1 MQLCYCFLQCPPPLY
16 NNTTP
21 GNARNNGD
29 ETPLDV
35 AMRRNQG
42 DACAALRGEPSRL
55 LLDDERPE
63 GDDAVVEEDGGDGEH
78 HNPREATDVYEPQT
92 PAEIQEVALVRIEQY
107 ERALKQAKEQFKGAG
122 GVLQEEVEAA
132 EAKKEQER

>member
-1 MQLCYCFLQCPPPLY
+1 
-16 NNTTP
+16 
-21 GNARNNGD
+21 
-29 ETPLDV
+29 
-35 AMRRNQG
+35 MRRNQG

-55 LLDDERPE
+55 LLDDEQPE
-63 GDDAVVEEDGGDGEH
+63 GDDAVVGEGEGSAEH
-78 HNPREATDVYEPQT
+78 RNAREATDVYEPQT

-132 EAKKEQER
+132 EARKEQER